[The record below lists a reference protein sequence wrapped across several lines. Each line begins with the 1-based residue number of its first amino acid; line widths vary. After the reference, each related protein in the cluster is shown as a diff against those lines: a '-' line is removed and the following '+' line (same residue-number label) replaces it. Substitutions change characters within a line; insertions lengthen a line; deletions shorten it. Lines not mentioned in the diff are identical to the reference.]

1 MPDSRSANA
10 AGELCTRRVAGDS
23 ARDVVPRELGWVRD
37 LYDVASLPDSW
48 QRFLACVCELLDASV
63 AAIAIRGA
71 GQDSNRLRA
80 LYVRNA
86 SDAAQSADIFRRL
99 SDGGNASLRLLPTVT
114 ADRLSSTPIFCGS
127 IERQDPDCVFKQLGV
142 RHLLVAGGGEEGD
155 KLSFIT
161 VGRTAE
167 QQSFGSQDT
176 GLLETLLPH
185 LQRAIQLADMVDQLK
200 ARVKASATVLD
211 LITVGVVIFDEFGE
225 RALANEAARKIFD
238 LDSKILRQLSAE
250 AAKMR
255 DASRTASSKSSEARI
270 LHLPAQG
277 GAHPFFA
284 IIWDLPDD
292 GLDRRHNLAFIVDP
306 AQEHNI
312 RIDQVALQRL
322 YGLTSTEA
330 RVAALLA
337 KGDSVAEIA
346 DYLGNTAY
354 TIRTHLRHIFDKTG
368 TARQVDLVHL
378 LLRSLVALQMPAAA
392 GPVLRT

>member
-10 AGELCTRRVAGDS
+10 AGELCARRVAGD
-23 ARDVVPRELGWVRD
+23 PPPNELGWVRD

-80 LYVRNA
+80 IYVRSATDPAQNA
-86 SDAAQSADIFRRL
+86 DFFRRL
-99 SDGGNASLRLLPTVT
+99 GDGGKGPLRLLPAVT
-114 ADRLSSTPIFCGS
+114 SDRLSSTPIFSVS
-127 IERQDPDCVFKQLGV
+127 IERQDPDCLFKQLGV
-142 RHLLVAGGGEEGD
+142 RHLLVAGGIEEGD
-155 KLSFIT
+155 KLPFIS

-167 QQSFGSQDT
+167 QQSFGSSDT

-211 LITVGVVIFDEFGE
+211 LITVGVVIFDEHGE

-238 LDSKILRQLSAE
+238 CDAKILRQLSGE

-255 DASRTASSKSSEARI
+255 DASRPANGKSPEARI

-277 GAHPFFA
+277 GAHPLFA

-292 GLDRRHNLAFIVDP
+292 GHDRRHNVAFIVDP

-312 RIDQVALQRL
+312 RIDQGALQRL

-337 KGDSVAEIA
+337 KGNSVAEIA
-346 DYLGNTAY
+346 DFLGNTAY

-378 LLRSLVALQMPAAA
+378 LLRSLVALQMPATPPA
-392 GPVLRT
+392 VKLRT

>member
-10 AGELCTRRVAGDS
+10 AGELFARRVAAD
-23 ARDVVPRELGWVRD
+23 APPNELGWVRD

-48 QRFLACVCELLDASV
+48 QRFLACVCDLMDASV

-71 GQDSNRLRA
+71 GQDGNRLRA
-80 LYVRNA
+80 IYVRGP
-86 SDAAQSADIFRRL
+86 SDAAQNAELFRRAG
-99 SDGGNASLRLLPTVT
+99 DGNGALRLLPAVT
-114 ADRLSSTPIFCGS
+114 SERLTSTPIFS
-127 IERQDPDCVFKQLGV
+127 VNIERQDPDCLFKQLGV
-142 RHLLVAGGGEEGD
+142 RHLLVAGGSADGD
-155 KLSFIT
+155 KLPFIT

-167 QQSFGSQDT
+167 QQSFGSSDT

-200 ARVKASATVLD
+200 ARVKASAAVLD
-211 LITVGVVIFDEFGE
+211 LITVGVVIFDEHGE
-225 RALANEAARKIFD
+225 RALANQAARNIFD
-238 LDSKILRQLSAE
+238 SDSKILRQLSAE

-255 DASRTASSKSSEARI
+255 DAARPASGKSPEAHI
-270 LHLPAQG
+270 VHLPAQG
-277 GAHPFFA
+277 GTHPLFA
-284 IIWDLPDD
+284 IIWDLPDE
-292 GLDRRHNLAFIVDP
+292 GLDPRHNLAFIVDP

-312 RIDQVALQRL
+312 CIDQVALQRL

-346 DYLGNTAY
+346 DFLGNTAY

-378 LLRSLVALQMPAAA
+378 LLRSLVALQMPAASPA
-392 GPVLRT
+392 VKLRT